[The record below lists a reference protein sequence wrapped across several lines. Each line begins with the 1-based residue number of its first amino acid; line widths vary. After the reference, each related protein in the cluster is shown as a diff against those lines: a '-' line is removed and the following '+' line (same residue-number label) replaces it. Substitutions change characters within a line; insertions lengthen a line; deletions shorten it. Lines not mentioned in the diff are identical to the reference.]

1 MKLPIHLGRR
11 LSSKHTSTPGSSPAK
26 RIHVLLDGAEDR
38 AGPGDPTAVRL
49 LRDLAKRSPAAINYF
64 ANELA
69 RWDGLPKNA
78 VLCVVPPLHPGPVAS
93 GIRQTALR
101 LCELGERDDGTHC
114 LTRIRPFACRDGEHP
129 EAALLR
135 QLATLAVRDSALL
148 LDRQVVLLT
157 DQNRGSSYALRAGEM
172 LLLKAGAVEVI
183 KCALTSEAPSA
194 LPLMPS

>member
-1 MKLPIHLGRR
+1 MKLPIHLDRR
-11 LSSKHTSTPGSSPAK
+11 LSMKDASTPGPSPAQ
-26 RIHVLLDGAEDR
+26 RIRVLLNGADNR
-38 AGPGDPTAVRL
+38 ASSSDPNAVRL

-69 RWDGLPKNA
+69 RWDGLPRNA
-78 VLCVVPPLHPGPVAS
+78 VLCVVPPLHPGPVVS
-93 GIRQTALR
+93 GIRQAALR
-101 LCELGERDDGTHC
+101 LCELVERDDGTHC
-114 LTRIRPFACRDGEHP
+114 LTRIRPFACREGEHP

-183 KCALTSEAPSA
+183 KCALTSDAPSA